1 MSLLRFIKYFTWEKR
16 VFLFKKSN
24 LTSQLLEK
32 FANSVDLTRGRHAYM
47 ILFYFIFYCSSKL
60 CLIPFLCVDH
70 CFFLFHPK
78 RGKKIIMRKLQVQ
91 RTFIHSFIL
100 FLFILFKQ
108 WFFFY
113 HNPGSSYKSLSWST
127 MQFSIRK
134 LKNNI

>member
-47 ILFYFIFYCSSKL
+47 IFILFYFLLLFKT
-60 CLIPFLCVDH
+60 CLIPFLSVDH

-100 FLFILFKQ
+100 FYLFYLNNDFFLITILVLHIKI
-108 WFFFY
+108 Y
-113 HNPGSSYKSLSWST
+113 HDLQCNFQLE
-127 MQFSIRK
+127 
-134 LKNNI
+134 N

>member
-1 MSLLRFIKYFTWEKR
+1 MKKR

-47 ILFYFIFYCSSKL
+47 IFILFYFLLLFKTLFDPISLCWSLFLPFSSQERQEDNYAKTTSPKNFYS
-60 CLIPFLCVDH
+60 
-70 CFFLFHPK
+70 
-78 RGKKIIMRKLQVQ
+78 
-91 RTFIHSFIL
+91 FIHSFFYL
-100 FLFILFKQ
+100 FYLNND
-108 WFFFY
+108 FFFY
-113 HNPGSSYKSLSWST
+113 HNPGSSYKNLSWST

>member
-60 CLIPFLCVDH
+60 VWSHFSVLIMFLPFSSQERQEDNYAKTTS
-70 CFFLFHPK
+70 PK
-78 RGKKIIMRKLQVQ
+78 NFYS
-91 RTFIHSFIL
+91 FIHS

-108 WFFFY
+108 WFFFITILVLHIKIY
-113 HNPGSSYKSLSWST
+113 HDLQCNFQLE
-127 MQFSIRK
+127 
-134 LKNNI
+134 N

>member
-47 ILFYFIFYCSSKL
+47 IFILFYFLLLFKTLFDPISLCWSLFLPFSSQERQEDNYAKTTSPKNFYS
-60 CLIPFLCVDH
+60 
-70 CFFLFHPK
+70 
-78 RGKKIIMRKLQVQ
+78 
-91 RTFIHSFIL
+91 FIHS

-108 WFFFY
+108 WFFFITILVLRIKIY
-113 HNPGSSYKSLSWST
+113 HDLQCNFQLEK
-127 MQFSIRK
+127 
-134 LKNNI
+134 